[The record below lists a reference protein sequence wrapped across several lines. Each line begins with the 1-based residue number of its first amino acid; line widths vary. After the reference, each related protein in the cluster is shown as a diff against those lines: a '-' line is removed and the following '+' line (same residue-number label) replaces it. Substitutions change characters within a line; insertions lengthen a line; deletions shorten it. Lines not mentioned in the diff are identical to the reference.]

1 MANALIEDLKWRG
14 LIYQQTDEEGI
25 EELLNKEQVTLY
37 CGADPTA
44 DSLHIGHLLPFL
56 TLRRFQEH
64 GHRPIVLIGGGTGM
78 IGDPSGKSEERVLQT
93 ESQVEANVKGLS
105 NQMHRLF
112 EFNSDKGAQLVNNK
126 DWLGQIS
133 LISFLR
139 DYGKHVGVNYMLGK
153 DSIQTRLEHGISYT
167 EFTYTILQAI
177 DFGYLNRELN
187 CKIQV
192 GGSDQWG
199 NITSGIELMRR
210 MYGQTEA
217 YGLTIPLVTKSD
229 GKKFGKSESGAV
241 WLDPEK
247 TSPYE
252 FYQFWFNQSDED
264 VIKFL
269 KYFTFLEKEEINRL
283 EQSKN
288 EAPHLREAQKALA
301 ENVTKFIHG
310 EAALK
315 DAIRISKAL
324 FSGDLKSLSAKELKE
339 GFKDVPQVTLSTK
352 TTNIIE
358 ALIETGIASSKRQAR
373 EDVNNGAIY
382 INGERQQS
390 VDYELSSKDLIED
403 EITIIRRG
411 KKKYFMVNYQ
421 S

>member
-1 MANALIEDLKWRG
+1 MTNVLIEDLKWRG
-14 LIYQQTDEEGI
+14 LIYQQTDEQGI
-25 EELLNKEQVTLY
+25 EDLLNKEQVTLY

-78 IGDPSGKSEERVLQT
+78 IGDPSGKSEERVLLT
-93 ESQVEANVKGLS
+93 EEQVDKNIEGISK
-105 NQMHRLF
+105 QMHNIF
-112 EFNSDKGAQLVNNK
+112 EFGTDHGAVLVNNR

-153 DSIQTRLEHGISYT
+153 DSIQSRLEHGISYT

-177 DFGYLNRELN
+177 DFGHLNRELN

-210 MYGQTEA
+210 MYGQTDA

-241 WLDPEK
+241 WLDAEK

-252 FYQFWFNQSDED
+252 FYQFWINQSDED

-269 KYFTFLEKEEINRL
+269 KYFTFLGKEEIDRL

-288 EAPHLREAQKALA
+288 EAPHLREAQKTLA
-301 ENVTKFIHG
+301 EEVTKFIHG
-310 EAALK
+310 EDALN
-315 DAIRISKAL
+315 DAIRISQAL
-324 FSGDLKSLSAKELKE
+324 FSGDLKSLSAKELKD
-339 GFKDVPQVTLSTK
+339 GFKDVPQVTLSND
-352 TTNIIE
+352 TTNIVE
-358 ALIETGIASSKRQAR
+358 VLIETGISPSKRQAR

-382 INGERQQS
+382 INGERQQD
-390 VDYELSSKDLIED
+390 VNYALAPED
-403 EITIIRRG
+403 KIDGEFTIIRRG

-421 S
+421 

>member
-1 MANALIEDLKWRG
+1 MSNALLEELQWRG
-14 LIYQQTDEEGI
+14 LIYQQTDEQGI
-25 EELLNKEQVTLY
+25 EDLLNKEQVTLY

-44 DSLHIGHLLPFL
+44 DSLHIGHLLPFM

-93 ESQVEANVKGLS
+93 KDQVAKNVEGLS
-105 NQMHRLF
+105 AQMHKLF
-112 EFNSDKGAQLVNNK
+112 EFGTDKGAVLVNNR
-126 DWLGQIS
+126 DWLSQIS

-153 DSIQTRLEHGISYT
+153 DSIQSRLENGISYT

-177 DFGYLNRELN
+177 DFGHLNRELN

-241 WLDPEK
+241 WLDAEK
-247 TSPYE
+247 TTPYE
-252 FYQFWFNQSDED
+252 FYQFWINQSDED

-269 KYFTFLEKEEINRL
+269 KYFTFLSKEDINRL
-283 EQSKN
+283 EQSRD

-301 ENVTKFIHG
+301 ENVTEFIHG
-310 EAALK
+310 KEALD
-315 DAIRISKAL
+315 DAIRISEAL
-324 FSGDLKSLSAKELKE
+324 FKGDLKSLSIKDIKA
-339 GFKDVPQVTLSTK
+339 GFKEVPQVEVSK
-352 TTNIIE
+352 ATTNIIDV
-358 ALIETGIASSKRQAR
+358 LIESGIASSKRQAR

-382 INGERQQS
+382 INGEREQS
-390 VDYELSSKDLIED
+390 VDYNLTDED
-403 EITIIRRG
+403 KFDNEFTIIRRG
-411 KKKYFMVNYQ
+411 KKKYFMVNYK
-421 S
+421 

>member
-1 MANALIEDLKWRG
+1 MTNALLEDLKWRG
-14 LIYQQTDEEGI
+14 LIYQQTDESGI
-25 EELLNKEQVTLY
+25 ENILNKGQVTLY

-64 GHRPIVLIGGGTGM
+64 GHRPLVLIGGGTGM
-78 IGDPSGKSEERVLQT
+78 IGDPSGKSEERTLQT
-93 ESQVEANVKGLS
+93 EAQVETNVQGINK
-105 NQMHRLF
+105 QMHKIF
-112 EFNSDKGAQLVNNK
+112 EFDTEKGAKLVNNK

-133 LISFLR
+133 LIDFLR

-177 DFGYLNRELN
+177 DFGHLNRTYN
-187 CKIQV
+187 CKVQV

-217 YGLTIPLVTKSD
+217 YGLTIPLVVKSD
-229 GKKFGKSESGAV
+229 GKKFGKTEGGAV
-241 WLDPEK
+241 WLDAAK

-252 FYQFWFNQSDED
+252 FYQFWINTTDDD

-269 KYFTFLEKEEINRL
+269 KYFTFLEQEEIEAL
-283 EQSKN
+283 EKSLN

-301 ENVTKFIHG
+301 ENVTRFIHG
-310 EAALK
+310 QDALD
-315 DAIRISKAL
+315 DAIRISQAL
-324 FSGDLKSLSAKELKE
+324 FAGDLQSLSASELKE
-339 GFKDVPQVTLSTK
+339 GFKDVPQVELSSETR
-352 TTNIIE
+352 NIVEVIV
-358 ALIETGIASSKRQAR
+358 ETGISSSKRQAR

-382 INGERQQS
+382 INGIRQQD
-390 VDYELSSKDLIED
+390 VNYEFTSEDKIEN
-403 EITIIRRG
+403 EFTIIRRG
-411 KKKYFMVNYQ
+411 KKKYFMVNYN
-421 S
+421 

>member
-1 MANALIEDLKWRG
+1 MSNALLEELQWRG
-14 LIYQQTDEEGI
+14 LIYQQTDEQGI
-25 EELLNKEQVTLY
+25 EDLLNKEQVTLY

-44 DSLHIGHLLPFL
+44 DSLHIGHLLPFM

-93 ESQVEANVKGLS
+93 EDQVAKNVEGLS
-105 NQMHRLF
+105 AQMHKLF
-112 EFNSDKGAQLVNNK
+112 EFGTDKGAVLVNNK
-126 DWLGQIS
+126 DWLSQIS

-153 DSIQTRLEHGISYT
+153 DSIQSRLENGISYT

-177 DFGYLNRELN
+177 DFGHLNRELN

-241 WLDPEK
+241 WLDAEK
-247 TSPYE
+247 TTPYE
-252 FYQFWFNQSDED
+252 FYQFWINQSDED

-269 KYFTFLEKEEINRL
+269 KYFTFLSKEDINHL
-283 EQSKN
+283 EQSRD

-301 ENVTKFIHG
+301 ENVTEFIHG
-310 EAALK
+310 KEALD
-315 DAIRISKAL
+315 DAIRISEAL
-324 FSGDLKSLSAKELKE
+324 FKGDLKSLSSKDIKA
-339 GFKDVPQVTLSTK
+339 GFKEVPQVEVSK
-352 TTNIIE
+352 ATTNIIDV
-358 ALIETGIASSKRQAR
+358 LIESGIASSKRQAR

-382 INGERQQS
+382 INGEREQS
-390 VDYELSSKDLIED
+390 VDYNLTDED
-403 EITIIRRG
+403 KFDNEFTIIRRG
-411 KKKYFMVNYQ
+411 KKKYFMVNYK
-421 S
+421 

>member
-1 MANALIEDLKWRG
+1 MSNALLEELQWRG
-14 LIYQQTDEEGI
+14 LIYQQTDEQGI
-25 EELLNKEQVTLY
+25 EDLLNKEQVTLY

-44 DSLHIGHLLPFL
+44 DSLHIGHLLPFM

-93 ESQVEANVKGLS
+93 KDQVAKNVEGLS
-105 NQMHRLF
+105 AQMHKLF
-112 EFNSDKGAQLVNNK
+112 EFGTDKGAVLVNNR
-126 DWLGQIS
+126 DWLSQIS

-153 DSIQTRLEHGISYT
+153 DSIQSRLENGISYT

-177 DFGYLNRELN
+177 DFGHLNRELN

-241 WLDPEK
+241 WLDAEK
-247 TSPYE
+247 TTPYE
-252 FYQFWFNQSDED
+252 FYQFWINQSDED

-269 KYFTFLEKEEINRL
+269 KYFTFLSKEDINRL
-283 EQSKN
+283 EQSRD

-301 ENVTKFIHG
+301 ENVTEFIHG
-310 EAALK
+310 KEALD
-315 DAIRISKAL
+315 DAIRISEAL
-324 FSGDLKSLSAKELKE
+324 FKGDLKSLSSKDIKA
-339 GFKDVPQVTLSTK
+339 GFKEVPQVEVSK
-352 TTNIIE
+352 ATTNIIDV
-358 ALIETGIASSKRQAR
+358 LIESGIASSKRQAR

-382 INGERQQS
+382 INGEREQS
-390 VDYELSSKDLIED
+390 VDYNLTDED
-403 EITIIRRG
+403 KFDNEFTIIRRG
-411 KKKYFMVNYQ
+411 KKKYFMVNYK
-421 S
+421 

>member
-1 MANALIEDLKWRG
+1 MSNELLEELQWRG
-14 LIYQQTDEEGI
+14 LIYQQTDEQGI
-25 EELLNKEQVTLY
+25 EDLLNKEQVTLY

-44 DSLHIGHLLPFL
+44 DSLHIGHLLPFM

-93 ESQVEANVKGLS
+93 EDQVAKNVEGLS
-105 NQMHRLF
+105 AQMHKLF
-112 EFNSDKGAQLVNNK
+112 EFGTDKGAVLVNNK
-126 DWLGQIS
+126 DWLSQIS

-153 DSIQTRLEHGISYT
+153 DSIQSRLENGISYT

-177 DFGYLNRELN
+177 DFGHLNRELN

-210 MYGQTEA
+210 MYGQTEV

-241 WLDPEK
+241 WLDAEK
-247 TSPYE
+247 TTPYE
-252 FYQFWFNQSDED
+252 FYQFWINQSDED

-269 KYFTFLEKEEINRL
+269 KYFTFLGKEDINRL
-283 EQSKN
+283 EQSRD

-301 ENVTKFIHG
+301 ENVTEFIHG
-310 EAALK
+310 KEALD
-315 DAIRISKAL
+315 DAIRISEAL
-324 FSGDLKSLSAKELKE
+324 FKGDLKSLSSKDIKA
-339 GFKDVPQVTLSTK
+339 GFKEVPQVEVSK
-352 TTNIIE
+352 ATTNLIDV
-358 ALIETGIASSKRQAR
+358 LIESGIASSKRQAR

-382 INGERQQS
+382 INGERKQS
-390 VDYELSSKDLIED
+390 VDYNLTDED
-403 EITIIRRG
+403 KFDNEFTIIRRG
-411 KKKYFMVNYQ
+411 KKKYFMVNYK
-421 S
+421 

>member
-1 MANALIEDLKWRG
+1 MTNVLIEDLKWRG
-14 LIYQQTDEEGI
+14 LIYQQTDEQGI
-25 EELLNKEQVTLY
+25 EDLLNKEQVTLY

-93 ESQVEANVKGLS
+93 EGQVDKNIEGISK
-105 NQMHRLF
+105 QMHNIF
-112 EFNSDKGAQLVNNK
+112 EFGTDHGAVLVNNR

-153 DSIQTRLEHGISYT
+153 DSIQSRLEHGISYT

-177 DFGYLNRELN
+177 DFGHLNRELN

-210 MYGQTEA
+210 MYGQTDA

-241 WLDPEK
+241 WLDAEK

-252 FYQFWFNQSDED
+252 FYQFWINQSDED

-269 KYFTFLEKEEINRL
+269 KYFTFLGKEEIDRL

-288 EAPHLREAQKALA
+288 EAPHLREAQKTLA
-301 ENVTKFIHG
+301 EEVTKFIHG
-310 EAALK
+310 EEALN
-315 DAIRISKAL
+315 DAIRISQAL
-324 FSGDLKSLSAKELKE
+324 FSGDLKSLSAKELKD
-339 GFKDVPQVTLSTK
+339 GFKDVPQVTLSNG
-352 TTNIIE
+352 TTNIIDV
-358 ALIETGIASSKRQAR
+358 LIETGVSPSKRQAR

-382 INGERQQS
+382 INGERQQD
-390 VDYELSSKDLIED
+390 VNYELTSDDKIDSEF
-403 EITIIRRG
+403 TIIRRG

-421 S
+421 